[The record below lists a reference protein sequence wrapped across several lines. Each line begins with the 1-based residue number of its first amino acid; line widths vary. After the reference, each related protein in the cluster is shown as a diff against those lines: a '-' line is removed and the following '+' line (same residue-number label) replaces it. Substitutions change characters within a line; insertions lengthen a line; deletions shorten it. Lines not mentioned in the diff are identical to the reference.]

1 MNKLI
6 IVITAQRHASTEL
19 CNNLSKILV
28 DFTIQHEI
36 FNYIL
41 FPENIDKN
49 PIKAIEN
56 KLLEHQNYGFKL
68 FHNNIPKKNLIEIID
83 KFKDRLLIIFLRRPL
98 EDSYKSLCK
107 SLTTGNWGTTPEKQ
121 LQWDKDNREGYQSVL
136 PSFQEYKNT
145 INKWFVFVKDICLTY
160 NINTINTI
168 NINFDDVI
176 NKESLNKIKI
186 EILNKL
192 DIIDKYALL

>member
-6 IVITAQRHASTEL
+6 IVITAQRHASTEMYHYL
-19 CNNLSKILV
+19 NKILV
-28 DFTIQHEI
+28 DFKIHHEI
-36 FNYIL
+36 FNYML

-49 PIKAIEN
+49 PIKIIEN

-68 FHNNIPKKNLIEIID
+68 FHNNMPKETLIEIID
-83 KFKDRLLIIFLRRPL
+83 KFKDRLLIIFLKRPL

-121 LQWDKDNREGYQSVL
+121 LQWEKDNREGYKCLL
-136 PSFQEYKNT
+136 PNFQEYKNT
-145 INKWFVFVKDICLTY
+145 INKWFVSVSSICRTH
-160 NINTINTI
+160 NINTINV
-168 NINFDDVI
+168 NFDDVI
-176 NKESLNKIKI
+176 NQESLNKIKI

-192 DIIDKYALL
+192 DIIDKDAFL